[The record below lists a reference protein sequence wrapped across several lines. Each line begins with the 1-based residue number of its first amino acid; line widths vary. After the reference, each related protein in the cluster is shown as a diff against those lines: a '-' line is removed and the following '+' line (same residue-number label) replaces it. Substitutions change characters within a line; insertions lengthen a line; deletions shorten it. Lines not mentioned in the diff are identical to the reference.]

1 MEEANGGHDRG
12 NAFVST
18 AVRRVCI
25 LGAESTG
32 KTTLAQA
39 LASHYSCPWVP
50 EYLRQFCQ
58 DQGRT
63 PRREE
68 QVQVTETQIRWET
81 EALEQA
87 RQQQARL
94 VFCDTAP
101 LLTAIY
107 SNYIFS
113 DTSLLPQGRALHAN
127 YALTLLLA
135 PDIDWVADG
144 LQRDGEHVRAP
155 VHRLIEQELTALGL
169 PVARISGQGPQ
180 RLAAALAAVQ
190 QLP

>member
-1 MEEANGGHDRG
+1 MKPVHLI
-12 NAFVST
+12 
-18 AVRRVCI
+18 CI

-39 LASHYSCPWVP
+39 LARHFDCPWVP

-58 DQGRT
+58 TEGRT

-68 QVQVTETQIRWET
+68 QAQVMAMQRRSELD
-81 EALEQA
+81 AKSQA
-87 RQQQARL
+87 GQQASPF

-107 SNYIFS
+107 SEYIFS
-113 DTSLLPQGRALHAN
+113 DNSLLAQGRALHAN

-135 PDIDWVADG
+135 PDIAWVADG

-155 VHRLIEQELTALGL
+155 VHELIEQELVALGL
-169 PVARISGQGPQ
+169 PVARISGQGRQ

-190 QLP
+190 QCEA